1 LTLSA
6 FIGGQECLILY
17 PRPSVS
23 IRVGLS
29 VPDKDIEEN
38 GGDAAAD
45 EAVWP
50 LERLKPYPCL
60 ARTGAKG

>member
-1 LTLSA
+1 MQRSRA
-6 FIGGQECLILY
+6 RIFEG
-17 PRPSVS
+17 
-23 IRVGLS
+23 
-29 VPDKDIEEN
+29 EN

-50 LERLKPYPCL
+50 LETLRPYPCL

>member
-1 LTLSA
+1 M
-6 FIGGQECLILY
+6 F
-17 PRPSVS
+17 

-29 VPDKDIEEN
+29 VPDKETDEN

-50 LERLKPYPCL
+50 LDTLRPYSCL